1 MKKIVLISIF
11 VISVLVLLAN
21 QRKKSAE
28 ISPLLNTKWILK
40 ELYEMPV
47 IQAADTAFI
56 IFHDTYKISGN
67 LGCNLFFGN
76 FTFGKKRMRIDFL
89 GSTRRLCINMDVE
102 DRFSKALR
110 DDITNYYIENNKL
123 YLRNKD
129 KVVCKFEGN

>member
-1 MKKIVLISIF
+1 MKKIVLVSIF
-11 VISVLVLLAN
+11 VVSVLVLFAN
-21 QRKKSAE
+21 QRKKNVE

>member
-1 MKKIVLISIF
+1 MKKIVLVSIF
-11 VISVLVLLAN
+11 VVSVLVLFAN
-21 QRKKSAE
+21 QRKKNVE

-40 ELYEMPV
+40 EVYEMPV
-47 IQAADTAFI
+47 IQASDTAFI
-56 IFHDTYKISGN
+56 TFNDDYKISGN

>member
-1 MKKIVLISIF
+1 MKKIVLVSIF
-11 VISVLVLLAN
+11 VVSVLVLFAN
-21 QRKKSAE
+21 QRKKNVE

-40 ELYEMPV
+40 ELYEIPV

-56 IFHDTYKISGN
+56 TFNDDYKISGN

>member
-1 MKKIVLISIF
+1 
-11 VISVLVLLAN
+11 
-21 QRKKSAE
+21 
-28 ISPLLNTKWILK
+28 
-40 ELYEMPV
+40 MP
-47 IQAADTAFI
+47 IIPDADTAFI
-56 IFHDTYKISGN
+56 TFNDDYKISGN

>member
-1 MKKIVLISIF
+1 MKKIVLVSIF
-11 VISVLVLLAN
+11 VVSVLVLFAN
-21 QRKKSAE
+21 QRKKNVE

-40 ELYEMPV
+40 ELYEIPV